1 MSASARCL
9 SLAFG
14 NKTSN
19 QGKHRDKMI
28 KMPRMKK
35 RLSILGGIGMLIA
48 LCVLAGVGCVSVV
61 NLEYREHTQ
70 KLDQNS
76 EIVISTHPAWF
87 PNEEVHIPLLYIKLV
102 TDGYVALQFNIR
114 KRGTKSGSNQHIQSL
129 QARNLAY
136 RLDAGPEQILLTDYS
151 SWAWSQE
158 TGNYAERT
166 KKGIPYQ
173 EGSVLH
179 VTADLTLNGKDHS
192 IEAEMPARRRVR
204 RYPSIIYYL
213 GR

>member
-1 MSASARCL
+1 
-9 SLAFG
+9 
-14 NKTSN
+14 
-19 QGKHRDKMI
+19 MI
-28 KMPRMKK
+28 KTPKMKK
-35 RLSILGGIGMLIA
+35 RLSILGGIAMLIA
-48 LCVLAGVGCVSVV
+48 LCALAGVGCVSVV
-61 NLEYREHTQ
+61 NLEYREYTQ

-76 EIVISTHPAWF
+76 EMVISTHPAWF
-87 PNEEVHIPLLYIKLV
+87 PNEKLYIPLLYIKLV
-102 TDGYVALQFNIR
+102 TDDYVALQFHIR
-114 KRGTKSGSNQHIQSL
+114 KRGTKWGSNPHIRSL
-129 QARNLAY
+129 QVRKLAY

-151 SWAWSQE
+151 SGAWSQE

-179 VTADLTLNGKDHS
+179 VAADLTLNGKDHS
-192 IEAEMPARRRVR
+192 IEGEMPARRRVR